1 MVTCDIAHRLFP
13 TSGGA
18 AVWEKALRQP
28 SPGLPGRAGTAA
40 HGALPPPAT
49 GHGACVPAR
58 RNHGRRLGT
67 PAAMQHGVLV
77 KLEAGVQSDVTPC
90 IFHRRQPIRR
100 LVFRETRRWEPVC
113 FPAPRETSRSR
124 SRIVKARRRRPEQR
138 PLCCVLCAVCC
149 VHPLIDPERFAAGS
163 RGINTAMATTGICIL
178 AILHGKRGCFA

>member
-1 MVTCDIAHRLFP
+1 LPVVSSHEC
-13 TSGGA
+13 SA

-28 SPGLPGRAGTAA
+28 PGRAGTAA
-40 HGALPPPAT
+40 HIALPPPAT

-58 RNHGRRLGT
+58 RNHGRRLDT
-67 PAAMQHGVLV
+67 PVAMQHGVLV

-124 SRIVKARRRRPEQR
+124 SRIVKARRRRQSR
-138 PLCCVLCAVCC
+138 DRCAVCCVLWAVCC

-163 RGINTAMATTGICIL
+163 RGINTAMATTTGICIL